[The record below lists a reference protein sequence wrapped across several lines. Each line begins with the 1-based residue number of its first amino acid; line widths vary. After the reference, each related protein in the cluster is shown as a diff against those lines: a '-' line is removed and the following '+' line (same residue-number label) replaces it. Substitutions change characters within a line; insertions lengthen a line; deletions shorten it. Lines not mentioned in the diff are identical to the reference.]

1 VQSLWWHFTYS
12 RDVEFLRTRAF
23 EPIKSAVEFLV
34 AYVQRPEAHGPQWG
48 DDRLH
53 IFPTV
58 PPELYGLR
66 PGFDRGYDCLVD
78 LTLTRFVLRAFDEAC
93 TALGVREREAALLDA
108 VREVLARLPQNPTA
122 ETSSGR
128 VFVSVP
134 GETPGVVYNLPN
146 STMTVFPG
154 EEHGLGSPRDEYELC
169 LNSLRTQR
177 NEGGNELVM
186 LNLQAARLGVLDLE
200 RFKRQV
206 RYCLLPNGTCA
217 DMVLQTLGRY
227 DDARTPFD
235 FMADNGIWFENFALP
250 AVIDECLLQSWDG
263 ELRLF
268 PNWPHRGRAE
278 FSTLR
283 ARGAL
288 LVSAAMHDGVVEFVE
303 IFAEADGHVTLH
315 APHGWGGVRVQ
326 RASGE
331 ETFTGDVV
339 HFAMQRGERVVCTA
353 SGGE

>member
-1 VQSLWWHFTYS
+1 MPARLQPALTL
-12 RDVEFLRTRAF
+12 D
-23 EPIKSAVEFLV
+23 
-34 AYVQRPEAHGPQWG
+34 VQRPEAHGPQWG

-78 LTLTRFVLRAFDEAC
+78 LTLTRFVLRAFAEAC
-93 TALGVREREAALLDA
+93 DVLGVQHDERTLLDN
-108 VREVLARLPQNPTA
+108 VREVLARLPKNPTA
-122 ETSSGR
+122 ETPSGR

-134 GETPGVVYNLPN
+134 GERPGVVYNLPN

-154 EEHGLGSPRDEYELC
+154 EEHGLGSPRDEFEIC
-169 LNSLRTQR
+169 LNSYRTQR

-235 FMADNGIWFENFALP
+235 FMATNGIWFENFALP

-303 IFAEADGHVTLH
+303 IFAEADGQVTLH

-326 RASGE
+326 RDAVD
-331 ETFTGDVV
+331 ETLTGDVV
-339 HFAMQRGERVVCTA
+339 RFAMARGERVVCTA
-353 SGGE
+353 SGG